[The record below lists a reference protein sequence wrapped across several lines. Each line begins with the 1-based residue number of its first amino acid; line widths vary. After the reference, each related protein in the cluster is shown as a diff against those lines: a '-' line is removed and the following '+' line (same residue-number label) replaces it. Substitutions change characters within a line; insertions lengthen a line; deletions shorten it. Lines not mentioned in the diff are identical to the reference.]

1 MSRRFLIR
9 FLLIIALLAGGA
21 FAGFYFLR
29 PVVTI
34 APVRRDTAASAV
46 PGTVT
51 VRAERTYLVVTE
63 VPGRIVTNELKVG
76 QQVKEG
82 DLLVKIDDRSITND
96 IRQNRA
102 RLDALTR
109 RMESG
114 PTRRFELEGAQE
126 QLQYKKTL
134 LEKNAISP
142 AEVSAQER
150 TVRAIEQGI
159 ELERTQQ
166 ELEKALAEASLD
178 SLETALAKTELR
190 SPIDGVVSRVEAFE
204 GDLVGGNTIIAEIV
218 SLTRI
223 VDVKISEENNA
234 AVTLGQPATVRLASY
249 GSEKFPAKVSKLATT
264 ADPET
269 QRYVVELEVSASVDK
284 LVPGMTGEAVITVDE
299 RQNALLI
306 PRPALVGNHV
316 FVIQDGR
323 AERREVSVGFT
334 ALNEAEILE
343 GLQENEWVAVD
354 QLDVLSDGTAVRTVE
369 TR

>member
-1 MSRRFLIR
+1 MTRS
-9 FLLIIALLAGGA
+9 FLLRLIIVLLLLAGGA

-29 PVVTI
+29 PVVTV

-63 VPGRIVTNELKVG
+63 VSGRIVKNELKVG
-76 QQVKEG
+76 QQVKAG
-82 DLLVKIDDRSITND
+82 DLLVKIDDRSITNEL
-96 IRQNRA
+96 RQVGA
-102 RLDALTR
+102 RLDALNR
-109 RMESG
+109 RIAQG
-114 PTRRFELEGAQE
+114 PTRKFELEGARE
-126 QLQYKKTL
+126 LLTYRREL
-134 LEKNAISP
+134 LESQVIP
-142 AEVSAQER
+142 AADVSAQER
-150 TVRAIEQGI
+150 TVASIEQQI
-159 ELERTQQ
+159 ELERAQQ

-178 SLETALAKTELR
+178 SLETTLAKTELR

-249 GSEKFPAKVSKLATT
+249 GSEKFPATVSKLATT

-299 RQNALLI
+299 RENALLI